1 MITTQP
7 LPKPLYE
14 AALRSGVKT
23 PPPPQVRVR
32 IIAHTAIRGVIVWAG
47 TVVDVLQEDY
57 LLLRASRKA
66 EKVSGDTP
74 LFNAPQPPEP
84 SDLFPARIVELV
96 SLGLNTPK
104 ELATEL
110 GTTLGTVL
118 KIVKALIAEGKIAAS
133 DKGYTIKKA

>member
-1 MITTQP
+1 MLAVKPAPTTSHIQ
-7 LPKPLYE
+7 
-14 AALRSGVKT
+14 LRPGVKPN
-23 PPPPQVRVR
+23 PPMSYRVR
-32 IIAHTAIRGVIVWAG
+32 ITNHTTVKGVIFWAG
-47 TVVDVLQEDY
+47 SVVEVMQEDY
-57 LLLRASRKA
+57 ALLYHNGKGVRVDDA
-66 EKVSGDTP
+66 TP
-74 LFNAPQPPEP
+74 LHNSPQPPEP